1 MQEYKGNKFKIINDP
16 VYGFIS
22 FRQPI
27 IFDIISHPYFQ
38 RLRRIKQL
46 SLTYL
51 VYPGAIH
58 TRFQHALG
66 AMHLMNNALDILQ
79 KKGHTITPQETEAAL
94 IAILLHDIGH
104 GPFSH
109 TLEHS
114 FVQNIS
120 HEEISLMFM
129 QKLNEIFEGKIE
141 MAIEIFTDKYP
152 KKFLH
157 QLVSSQLDMDRLDYL
172 MRDSFFSGVSEGV
185 VSSGRII
192 NMLNIFQDELVVEAK
207 GIYSIEKFLIAR
219 RLMYWQVYL
228 HKTVIAAE
236 EMLMKIL
243 LRAQQLA
250 RKGIELFATP
260 ALMFFLKNK
269 IDDILN
275 LHEKESRDK
284 FLEIFS
290 QLDDNDIVASIKV
303 WTQHSDEVLAMLCK
317 GLINRDLLRIEIY
330 PQSELIDLERVE
342 KIRAAV
348 KKKYKLSSADVSFL
362 VFYGNIFNNAYSV
375 SSDNINILTR
385 HGKIIDIAQASDVSN
400 VTALSKTVTKS
411 FLCFPRNLETIE

>member
-303 WTQHSDEVLAMLCK
+303 WSQHSDEVLAMLCK